1 MRPVQSHRAHRLP
14 RAPEAGVAGGEA
26 IAAHTASSVKVDK
39 IAVFAVD
46 DSAAPVWFTTDTR
59 NTFCGN
65 RSVSAKVLV
74 ELPDFL
80 ISGLIHV
87 SSLTDD
93 FFSFDPTRRQLRGRR
108 TGKTYKAGARLRV
121 VVLRIDFPK
130 RQVDFRPA

>member
-1 MRPVQSHRAHRLP
+1 VVT
-14 RAPEAGVAGGEA
+14 EATNFGL
-26 IAAHTASSVKVDK
+26 
-39 IAVFAVD
+39 
-46 DSAAPVWFTTDTR
+46 
-59 NTFCGN
+59 
-65 RSVSAKVLV
+65 LV